1 MFLKVLIL
9 YLRIKKYSLNTYTM
23 SKKISVS
30 NRINI
35 TLALLAVFLLVLGT
49 NRVDKLHFDTVQ
61 NALTTVYKDRVMAQD
76 YLFKM
81 SNIVYE
87 KKLNLSTYPETSAE
101 VSTNFKDILALY
113 YKTELTAKESKFI
126 NEVKNLYQ
134 DYEAQEQAYKKFKA
148 KNASAVPSAAIIQT
162 LDNLQLNLSELSQ
175 IQVTESRKMTGLAQ
189 KSLDSNNM
197 LANMEIWFLL
207 IVGIA
212 AQFAIFYNVIK
223 FNKKVKA

>member
-1 MFLKVLIL
+1 
-9 YLRIKKYSLNTYTM
+9 M
-23 SKKISVS
+23 SEKISVS

-61 NALTTVYKDRVMAQD
+61 NALTTVYKDRVVAQD

-81 SNIVYE
+81 SNIIHE
-87 KKLNLSTYPETSAE
+87 KKLNLSTYPESSAE

-113 YKTELTAKESKFI
+113 YKTELTPKESKFI

-134 DYEAQEQAYKKFKA
+134 EYETQEQAFKKSKA
-148 KNASAVPSAAIIQT
+148 KHASAVPSAAIIQT

-197 LANMEIWFLL
+197 LANLEIWFLL